1 MIECTMNDELT
12 EDKRPWYR
20 EPLVW
25 LCISLPASAV
35 IAGFYTLYLAIIS
48 YDGLVV
54 DDYYKQGLTI
64 NKRIEKQRN
73 ATELGLTAGL
83 QFNHEQNQLRLILT
97 ASEEFNYP
105 EELEVVLS
113 HATRQ
118 GYDQTLKA
126 QLGEPGLYYADYDS
140 LIQGKWNIMIE
151 TNDWRLLD
159 TLFY

>member
-1 MIECTMNDELT
+1 MIESTMNDELT

-64 NKRIEKQRN
+64 NKRIEKQRT
-73 ATELGLTAGL
+73 ATELGLAAGL
-83 QFNHEQNQLRLILT
+83 QFNHEQNQLRLILN
-97 ASEEFNYP
+97 ASEDFSFP

-118 GYDQTLKA
+118 GHDQTLSAK
-126 QLGEPGLYYADYDS
+126 LGEPGLYYADYES
-140 LIQGKWNIMIE
+140 LIKGKWNIMIE
-151 TNDWRLLD
+151 AENWRLLD